1 MSEVRYDQ
9 YGYKK
14 RGGKK
19 NPRPQLIT
27 IFCVALFAWGLWE
40 IASSYTGNTALN
52 KSGVD
57 TLYPAVNA
65 LMMVF
70 SFVALSGVWS
80 MEKWGPVSFVVVVAL
95 KIGVDLMFGHFNPI
109 YFIGFIPAALFLLN
123 IKKMRRAD

>member
-1 MSEVRYDQ
+1 MSEIRYDQ

-14 RGGKK
+14 KGRRKS
-19 NPRPQLIT
+19 PRPQLLT
-27 IFCVALFAWGLWE
+27 ILCALLFAWGLWE
-40 IASSYTGNTALN
+40 IAYSYTGNTALN

-80 MEKWGPVSFVVVVAL
+80 MEKWGPITFAIVVTL
-95 KIGVDLMFGHFNPI
+95 KILVDLMFGHFNPM
-109 YFIGFIPAALFLLN
+109 YFIGFIPAIIFLLN
-123 IKKMRRAD
+123 MKKMRKTD